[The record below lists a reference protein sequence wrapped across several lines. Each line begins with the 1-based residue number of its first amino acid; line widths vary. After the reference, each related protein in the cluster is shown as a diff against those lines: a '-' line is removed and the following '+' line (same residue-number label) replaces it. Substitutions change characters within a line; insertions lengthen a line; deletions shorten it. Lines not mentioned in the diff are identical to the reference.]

1 MTRVQKIIVK
11 KMAAGHTQQ
20 EVSDYLKGRE
30 ITPSSLSAIEKEIKN
45 LKMQFKAKT
54 AIHLFVILI
63 RQGLPK
69 I

>member
-1 MTRVQKIIVK
+1 
-11 KMAAGHTQQ
+11 MASGYTQQ

-30 ITPSSLSAIEKEIKN
+30 ITPSSLSAIEKEIKK
-45 LKMQFKAKT
+45 LKTQFKAKS

-63 RQGLPK
+63 RQGFLK